1 MKKLAAGILGLGIFG
16 AAGAQASDYGL
27 CINRSQGDWRKQ
39 VVCNQDETRSLMRE
53 ITTIYGRLARNPL
66 FGKFNRG
73 AESLDNQFKS
83 WKAYRDNYC
92 LYYEASKSGYG
103 DEEFHRTDCLRT
115 MTE

>member
-1 MKKLAAGILGLGIFG
+1 MKNLAAVILGLGIFG

-66 FGKFNRG
+66 FGKFNRERNRLTINLKAG
-73 AESLDNQFKS
+73 KPIGTITVFITKPPNQDTATKNFIVPTV
-83 WKAYRDNYC
+83 C
-92 LYYEASKSGYG
+92 GQ
-103 DEEFHRTDCLRT
+103 
-115 MTE
+115 